1 MSSALAPRAFSAAL
15 HQLAGLVALTVTA
28 ALPATLCAQD
38 GRAPQTPATQAP
50 PGEAPAP
57 LGLVDRPATLPDGTR
72 RVEGRVLLVR
82 DTALRPLP
90 GTWVT
95 LHRVGSDTAAP
106 LDSVRTDAQGAFGF
120 RYRPTGVA
128 DALYF
133 ASSSYG
139 GIAYFTSALRDA
151 DVRGETAEITVF
163 DTTSRA
169 VPVTVRGR
177 HLIVAAPTPD
187 GARNVI
193 EVFEL
198 SNDTSV
204 TGVPSS
210 LTPRGTWSVPLPPGA
225 RNFAVRPGEL
235 PADGM
240 SATNGR
246 AVLQVPFA
254 PGLKQVAF
262 SYQLADGG
270 KPLRVALDR
279 PATVL
284 EVLLEDPRGVAAGAG
299 LVATEAVA
307 LEGRTFRRFLAQDA
321 PAGAAVEVSLP
332 GVERRWESIALP
344 VLLVGLGGGMLVLL
358 LRSTSRPRAPR
369 AAPAPTPAPAST
381 GPAAAPPRADAAHE
395 RERLLRELAALDD
408 RFAASAANSPGD
420 RATYEAR
427 RSTLKAQLAA
437 RLAGGDG
444 PG

>member
-1 MSSALAPRAFSAAL
+1 MSSALAPHATFAAL
-15 HQLAGLVALTVTA
+15 CQLVRIVALTLTA
-28 ALPATLCAQD
+28 AFPIALLAQD
-38 GRAPQTPATQAP
+38 GRAPQA
-50 PGEAPAP
+50 PGEQPTP

-72 RVEGRVLLVR
+72 RAEGRVLLVR

-106 LDSVRTDAQGAFGF
+106 IDSVRTNADGAFGF

-151 DVRGETAEITVF
+151 DVRGEAAEITVF

-169 VPVTVRGR
+169 VPVSVRGR

-210 LTPRGTWSVPLPPGA
+210 LDTRGTWSVPLPPGA

-270 KPLRVALDR
+270 LPLRVALDR

-284 EVLLEDPRGVAAGAG
+284 EVLLEDPRGVATGAG

-358 LRSTSRPRAPR
+358 LRSTGRPRAAR
-369 AAPAPTPAPAST
+369 A
-381 GPAAAPPRADAAHE
+381 AAAPVPARVSPAPRAVTEPSATGAARE
-395 RERLLRELAALDD
+395 REQLLQELAALDD
-408 RFAASAANSPGD
+408 RFAASGAESIDARTEYETR
-420 RATYEAR
+420 RA
-427 RSTLKAQLAA
+427 TLKARLAA
-437 RLAGGDG
+437 RLAAGDG

>member
-1 MSSALAPRAFSAAL
+1 MSAAL
-15 HQLAGLVALTVTA
+15 HRLAGLVALTLAVASSA
-28 ALPATLCAQD
+28 ARLSAQD
-38 GRAPQTPATQAP
+38 ARAPQ
-50 PGEAPAP
+50 APAPQPQAAQTAPDEPPP

-106 LDSVRTDAQGAFGF
+106 IDSVRTNAEGAFGF

-204 TGVPSS
+204 TGVPST
-210 LTPRGTWSVPLPPGA
+210 LDTRGTWSVPLPPGA

-262 SYQLADGG
+262 SYQLAEGAL
-270 KPLRVALDR
+270 PLRMALDR

-284 EVLLEDPRGVAAGAG
+284 EVLVEDPRGVATGAG

-321 PAGAAVEVSLP
+321 PSGAEVEVSLP
-332 GVERRWESIALP
+332 GVGRRWESIALP

-358 LRSTSRPRAPR
+358 LRSTGRPRAAR
-369 AAPAPTPAPAST
+369 AAVPAPAPMRT
-381 GPAAAPPRADAAHE
+381 APPTGAARE
-395 RERLLRELAALDD
+395 RESLLQELAALDD
-408 RFAASAANSPGD
+408 RFATVGVDSPGE
-420 RATYEAR
+420 RAAYETERAA
-427 RSTLKAQLAA
+427 LKA
-437 RLAGGDG
+437 RLAERLAAGDG

>member
-1 MSSALAPRAFSAAL
+1 MMLASPAAMR
-15 HQLAGLVALTVTA
+15 
-28 ALPATLCAQD
+28 AQD
-38 GRAPQTPATQAP
+38 ARASQPPAAAGARGVLGEP
-50 PGEAPAP
+50 PTP
-57 LGLVDRPATLPDGTR
+57 LGAVDRPATLPDGTR

-90 GTWVT
+90 STWVT

-106 LDSVRTDAQGAFGF
+106 IDSVRTDGQGAFGF

-151 DVRGETAEITVF
+151 DVRGGSAEITVF

-177 HLIVAAPTPD
+177 HLIVSAPTPD

-204 TGVPSS
+204 TAIPSS
-210 LTPRGTWSVPLPPGA
+210 LATRGTWSVSLPPGA

-240 SATNGR
+240 SAANGR

-262 SYQLADGG
+262 SYQLGDAGL
-270 KPLRVALDR
+270 PLRVALEAA
-279 PATVL
+279 ATVF
-284 EVLLEDPRGVAAGAG
+284 EVLIEDPRGVASGAG

-321 PAGAAVEVSLP
+321 PAGASVEVSLP
-332 GVERRWESIALP
+332 DIERRWESVALP
-344 VLLVGLGGGMLVLL
+344 LVLVGIGGGMLLLL
-358 LRSTSRPRAPR
+358 LRSTSRGRSGRTAPTMAQAPAAPR
-369 AAPAPTPAPAST
+369 ASASPTAARST
-381 GPAAAPPRADAAHE
+381 GAASQVDVVGE
-395 RERLLRELAALDD
+395 RERLLQALAALDD
-408 RFAASAANSPGD
+408 AF
-420 RATYEAR
+420 EAR
-427 RSTLKAQLAA
+427 GTATAHERAAYEHERATLKARLATRLAA
-437 RLAGGDG
+437 GEGRG
-444 PG
+444 